1 MSVTNTNEHELKS
14 ALYTGWV
21 EHKRFTPTRHSFRY
35 QVFMCYLDLSEID
48 RVLALSPL
56 WSTSRFALARFRR
69 QDYFDAGNDDLQS
82 AIRNKIDS
90 MLGIKLD
97 GPIRMLT
104 NLRYFG
110 FIINPLT
117 IYYCFDKSDKL
128 QALLLEVTNTPWGE
142 RHHYAIASNPEL
154 PLHRTSFPKN
164 LHVSPFHPM
173 NIMYDW
179 LSNTPGEQLDVFM
192 NNRIMNNRT
201 LESNRNEEIQ
211 ETVFNAHLRLER
223 VAISGSALNKVLLV
237 YPFMTLKVLASI
249 YWQALKLFIKGNPLY
264 SHPTRISSIKN
275 KGTDSGLS

>member
-1 MSVTNTNEHELKS
+1 
-14 ALYTGWV
+14 
-21 EHKRFTPTRHSFRY
+21 
-35 QVFMCYLDLSEID
+35 MCYLDLSEID

-69 QDYFDAGNDDLQS
+69 QDYFDAGNGDLQS
-82 AIRNKIDS
+82 AIRKKIDS

-110 FIINPLT
+110 FTINPLT

-154 PLHRTSFPKN
+154 PLLRTSFPKN
-164 LHVSPFHPM
+164 MHVSPFHAM

-179 LSNTPGEQLDVFM
+179 LSNTPGEQLEV
-192 NNRIMNNRT
+192 IMHNRT
-201 LESNRNEEIQ
+201 REAGDNKGPERTI
-211 ETVFNAHLRLER
+211 FNAHLCMKRQE
-223 VAISGSALNKVLLV
+223 VSGKTMNKVLLA
-237 YPFMTLKVLASI
+237 YPFMTLKVFTSI
-249 YWQALKLFIKGNPLY
+249 YWQALKLLFKGNPLY
-264 SHPTRISSIKN
+264 THP
-275 KGTDSGLS
+275 